1 MCVNQQKLDLSQI
14 VMRALLYWGSIVT
27 KGNTLA
33 TSDLSLRKWL
43 SPILHWQLW
52 LLPSIVLSAL
62 LLIAQY
68 DFLIFHT
75 LAELFTIIISFIMFS
90 LAWATYD
97 YSKNLVL
104 LFLACGY
111 LWIGSLD
118 LMHMLTYKGMN
129 IFSQDL
135 GNIGVQYWL
144 GARYSEALLLLTAPI
159 LAPKAYNK
167 FYLVTIFGLVALSI
181 NMMIYW
187 DIFPTGFID
196 GVGLTPFKIYSEYTI
211 DAILF
216 LAVFSVF
223 RYGHT
228 ITHEEKVLISTSI
241 ILTMCA
247 ELAFTFYVDVYGF
260 SNLIGHTFKLYSF
273 WIIFR
278 AIILSNLRAP
288 YAALHKSKRML
299 RIALDDANNANR
311 AKSEFL
317 ANMSH
322 DLRTPLNAIMGFSD
336 MMRTKV
342 FGPLGNKHYEE
353 YANDIYDSGAHLVS
367 LINDILDLSRIEAG
381 KYSLVESQVNIEA
394 LIHQSFRQL
403 STMADDAGHVLT
415 AKINNDMPDMLGD
428 ERVMIQIFNNLL
440 SNAIKFTPDSGEI
453 VVAAHTNGDNSITI
467 SVIDRGIGISDK
479 EILKA
484 LNPFEQVSTL
494 HSRRHEGTGLGLHL
508 CNNFMELFGGGLKIQ
523 SEPGNGTTV
532 TLCFPPERTVT
543 T

>member
-1 MCVNQQKLDLSQI
+1 M
-14 VMRALLYWGSIVT
+14 
-27 KGNTLA
+27 A
-33 TSDLSLRKWL
+33 TSNATEKTKFSLKEWL
-43 SPILHWQLW
+43 NPILRWQLW
-52 LLPSIVLSAL
+52 LLPTIVSIL
-62 LLIAQY
+62 LFMVAQY

-75 LAELFTIIISFIMFS
+75 LAELFTIIISFIMFA

-118 LMHMLTYKGMN
+118 LMHMLNYKGMH
-129 IFSQDL
+129 IFTQDL

-144 GARYSEALLLLTAPI
+144 GARYPEALLLLTAPI

-167 FYLVTIFGLVALSI
+167 FYLVTIFGLIALGI

-187 DIFPTGFID
+187 GIFPTGFID

-223 RYGHT
+223 RYGYT
-228 ITHEEKVLISTSI
+228 ITHEEKVLIATSI

-260 SNLIGHTFKLYSF
+260 SNLVGHTFKLYSF
-273 WIIFR
+273 WIIYC
-278 AIILSNLRAP
+278 AIILSNLKAP
-288 YAALHKSKRML
+288 YTALHQSKKML
-299 RIALDDANNANR
+299 SIALDDANSANR

-336 MMRTKV
+336 IMRTKV
-342 FGPLGNKHYEE
+342 FGPLGNKRYEE

-367 LINDILDLSRIEAG
+367 LINDILDLSRVEAG
-381 KYSLVESQVNIEA
+381 KYNLVESRINIED
-394 LIHQSFRQL
+394 LIRQSFRQL
-403 STMADDAGHVLT
+403 SAMAKKSGHALT
-415 AKINNDMPDMLGD
+415 VKVSEGMPDMLGD
-428 ERVMIQIFNNLL
+428 ERVMIQIFNNLI
-440 SNAIKFTPDSGEI
+440 SNAIKFTPANGEI
-453 VVAAHTNGDNSITI
+453 VVATHINNGNSITI
-467 SVIDRGIGISDK
+467 SVIDTGIGISDE
-479 EILKA
+479 EILQA
-484 LNPFEQVSTL
+484 LTPFEQASTL
-494 HSRRHEGTGLGLHL
+494 HSKRHEGTGLGLHL
-508 CNNFMELFGGGLKIQ
+508 CNNFMELFGGTLKVQ
-523 SEPGNGTTV
+523 SELGQGTTV
-532 TLCFPPERTVT
+532 TLCFPPERTVSI
-543 T
+543 

>member
-1 MCVNQQKLDLSQI
+1 MIAKSNV
-14 VMRALLYWGSIVT
+14 
-27 KGNTLA
+27 
-33 TSDLSLRKWL
+33 SLKEWL
-43 SPILHWQLW
+43 SPILRWQLW
-52 LLPSIVLSAL
+52 LLPTIASIL
-62 LLIAQY
+62 LLMVAQY

-118 LMHMLTYKGMN
+118 LMHMLNYKGMN

-159 LAPKAYNK
+159 LAPRAYNK
-167 FYLVTIFGLVALSI
+167 FYLVTIFFLFALGV

-187 DIFPTGFID
+187 GIFPVGFID

-211 DAILF
+211 NAILF
-216 LAVFSVF
+216 LAVVSVL

-260 SNLIGHTFKLYSF
+260 SNLVGHTFKLYSF

-278 AIILSNLRAP
+278 AIILSNLKAP
-288 YAALHKSKRML
+288 YAALHKSKKML
-299 RIALDDANNANR
+299 REALNDANSANR

-336 MMRTKV
+336 MMRTKA
-342 FGPLGNKHYEE
+342 FGPLGNKRYEE

-367 LINDILDLSRIEAG
+367 LINDILDLSRVESG
-381 KYSLVESQVNIEA
+381 KYSLVESHINIED

-403 STMADDAGHVLT
+403 SAMAKNSGHTLT
-415 AKINNDMPDMLGD
+415 TKIAKEMPDMLGD
-428 ERVMIQIFNNLL
+428 ERVMLQIFNNLL

-453 VVAAHTNGDNSITI
+453 VVAAHVNKDNSITI
-467 SVIDRGIGISDK
+467 SVTDTGIGISDE
-479 EILKA
+479 EIVRA
-484 LNPFEQVSTL
+484 LIPFEQLSTL

-508 CNNFMELFGGGLKIQ
+508 CNNFMKLFSGTLKIKSKLGQ
-523 SEPGNGTTV
+523 GTTV
-532 TLCFPPERTVT
+532 TLCFPPERTLAT
-543 T
+543 